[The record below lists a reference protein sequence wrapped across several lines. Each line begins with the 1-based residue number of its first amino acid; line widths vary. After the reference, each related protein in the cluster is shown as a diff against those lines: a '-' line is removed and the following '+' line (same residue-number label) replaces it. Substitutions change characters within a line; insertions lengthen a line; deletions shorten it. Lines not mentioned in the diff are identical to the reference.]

1 LAYIRWYLSRACFV
15 IAWTLNGGGEDQDD
29 RAQVVEVAGQ
39 PVHGVHDHGVAVT
52 DEAEQRFQLW
62 PFGVLARGAVG
73 EGLVELDAVE
83 LPVEV
88 LVQAADP
95 GIADPLTGDRGLL
108 ASVRMKPK
116 SLTGRCQSMPIR
128 ALTGRRAGSSS
139 DVGLG
144 CTPC

>member
-1 LAYIRWYLSRACFV
+1 
-15 IAWTLNGGGEDQDD
+15 
-29 RAQVVEVAGQ
+29 
-39 PVHGVHDHGVAVT
+39 VHDHGVAVT

-108 ASVRMKPK
+108 AKSVRMKPK